1 MTDNRMTRLEFIFRA
16 VNALAGKRDEPVTEY
31 LLTEAIR
38 REIEIAKQELRVNS
52 AFSGGIRRTSAEKL
66 HDHNAGCSQF

>member
-1 MTDNRMTRLEFIFRA
+1 MTRLEFIFRA
-16 VNALAGKRDEPVTEY
+16 VNALSGKREEPVTQY

-38 REIEIAKQELRVNS
+38 REIESAKREVPMNS
-52 AFSGGIRRTSAEKL
+52 ASGGETRGASAQTL